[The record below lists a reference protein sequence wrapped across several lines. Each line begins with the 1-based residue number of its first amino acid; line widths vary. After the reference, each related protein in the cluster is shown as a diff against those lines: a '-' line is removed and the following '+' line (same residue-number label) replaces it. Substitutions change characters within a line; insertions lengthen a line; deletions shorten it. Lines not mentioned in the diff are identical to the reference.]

1 VNAKTPITGPSNF
14 DPERHSRRLHVRR
27 RKPRDQ
33 QRKGFGSILLA
44 DALDHASEAAK
55 TAGSVMAAADAL
67 NATGD
72 TFYTAHGF
80 VRLPHSP
87 RLILPTGRAGM
98 PT

>member
-1 VNAKTPITGPSNF
+1 
-14 DPERHSRRLHVRR
+14 VRR
-27 RKPRDQ
+27 RKPRYQ

-67 NATGD
+67 NATGA

-87 RLILPTGRAGM
+87 DSFFQRAGPECRPEAELPSKM
-98 PT
+98 RISPGPDLQC